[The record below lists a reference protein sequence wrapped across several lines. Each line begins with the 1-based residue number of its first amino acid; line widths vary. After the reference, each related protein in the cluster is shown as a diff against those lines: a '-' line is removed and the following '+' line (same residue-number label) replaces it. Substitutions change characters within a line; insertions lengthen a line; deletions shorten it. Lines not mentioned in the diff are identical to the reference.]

1 MAKNIVKEIIILL
14 LISLAILLILGI
26 ILYDYMPNNKIIP
39 EVKEYQKSAE
49 MKEALLN
56 AKAEE
61 GTKVVLTYEITDSD
75 LKMYARTNEYVA
87 GKSNPF
93 EEYKG
98 ETVTTQD
105 EQTSTGNTI
114 NTNTNGSNNSGTNG
128 TTGGTLFENS
138 TTK

>member
-61 GTKVVLTYEITDSD
+61 GTKVVLTYEITNSD
-75 LKMYARTNEYVA
+75 LNMYQNTKEYRA
-87 GKSNPF
+87 GKLNPF
-93 EEYKG
+93 EEYS
-98 ETVTTQD
+98 EEVSSENTEED
-105 EQTSTGNTI
+105 TSNTGNST
-114 NTNTNGSNNSGTNG
+114 SNNSSSTGTQ
-128 TTGGTLFENS
+128 TGGTLFENS

>member
-61 GTKVVLTYEITDSD
+61 GTKVVLTYEITDTD
-75 LKMYARTNEYVA
+75 LNMYKKTNEYVA
-87 GKSNPF
+87 GKINPF
-93 EEYKG
+93 AEYKEETTTGNG
-98 ETVTTQD
+98 EGNTSGNTTTQNA
-105 EQTSTGNTI
+105 T
-114 NTNTNGSNNSGTNG
+114 SNNSGSTN
-128 TTGGTLFENS
+128 TQNGGTLFENT